1 LDINYYYKHN
11 FKNYIYI
18 IIELRKKN
26 QEYNGNVTQLP
37 LNLGNEKRWKN
48 NKIFLFLSFS

>member
-37 LNLGNEKRWKN
+37 LNLGN
-48 NKIFLFLSFS
+48 